1 MLEQWTK
8 ELTPSMMPN
17 ELCTVI
23 ATEIGVENFLKLS
36 QLVGGDSVYIPQQET
51 ILRHVR
57 DQKIQEEYNGYNVQ
71 QLSQNYVIIRRWVYQ
86 IVSQGFKKRVPEKGQ
101 EEQTNDYQ

>member
-1 MLEQWTK
+1 MLKQWTK

-17 ELCTVI
+17 EMCMVI

-51 ILRHVR
+51 ILRQLR
-57 DQKIQEEYNGYNVQ
+57 DQKIQEEYDGCNVQ
-71 QLSQNYVIIRRWVYQ
+71 QLSQKYGISRRWVYQ
-86 IVSQGFKKRVPEKGQ
+86 IIGQGFKKRALGKRQ
-101 EEQTNDYQ
+101 EE